1 MGSKTNRAKAGL
13 KRIALLAAGHRAE
26 VAAQHSDSTV
36 RRAVENRFSSLAA
49 KISVATGS
57 FWAFATALSVV
68 GVWAVLGPVFHYS
81 QTWQLVINTGTTI
94 ITFLM
99 VFVIQHAQNR
109 DILSLQLKLNELI
122 AAVDGASN
130 RLIDIEDLDEREL
143 NALHVRYQKLA
154 QRSSQTRGA
163 KTSVDIEDPDEDAAP
178 DDRR

>member
-1 MGSKTNRAKAGL
+1 MGSSSKLAKDGL
-13 KRIALLAAGHRAE
+13 RRIGLLAAGHRRE
-26 VAAQHSDSTV
+26 VATQHSASPL
-36 RRAVENRFSSLAA
+36 RRAVENKFATLAA

-57 FWAFATALSVV
+57 FWAFATALIIVAF
-68 GVWAVLGPVFHYS
+68 WAALGPVFHYS
-81 QTWQLVINTGTTI
+81 ETWQLVINTGTTI

-122 AAVDGASN
+122 AAVEGASN

-154 QRSSQTRGA
+154 KKSAQSRGA
-163 KTSVDIEDPDEDAAP
+163 KTSVDNDDDEEDEDENKKK
-178 DDRR
+178 